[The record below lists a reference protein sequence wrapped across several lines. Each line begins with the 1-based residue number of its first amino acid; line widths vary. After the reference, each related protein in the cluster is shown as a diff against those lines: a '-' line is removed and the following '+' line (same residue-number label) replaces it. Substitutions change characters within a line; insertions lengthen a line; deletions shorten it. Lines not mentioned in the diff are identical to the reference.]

1 MFRALSTLAL
11 LLGLACQTPA
21 SIPGD
26 LVDDAG
32 TRLAL
37 PVPPGRIVSLI
48 PATTELVFALG
59 QGERLVGRTSWCD
72 YPARAAEVPDLGNGI
87 DPNVEAVLQA
97 RPDLVLLYRSGAN
110 ARAVGQLRGLGVPVA
125 ELATDRI
132 EDLTRITLLLGR
144 VLGVTAAAESLVA
157 GIERDLDAASRPSGR
172 PADRPTIFILAWNRP
187 PLTLGRGSFLSEVV
201 ERAGAR
207 NIFDDLSAPSAPVAI
222 EAVASRD
229 PDYIL
234 TSGVDLPSMA
244 RLDEWRVLRAV

>member
-1 MFRALSTLAL
+1 MPLGNREGEREPQARRPPRSCHPRFPRGRVRVFRALSTLAL

-26 LVDDAG
+26 RVDDAG

-97 RPDLVLLYRSGAN
+97 
-110 ARAVGQLRGLGVPVA
+110 
-125 ELATDRI
+125 
-132 EDLTRITLLLGR
+132 
-144 VLGVTAAAESLVA
+144 
-157 GIERDLDAASRPSGR
+157 
-172 PADRPTIFILAWNRP
+172 DRPTVRRSSFWPGTVP
-187 PLTLGRGSFLSEVV
+187 PSRSG
-201 ERAGAR
+201 GA
-207 NIFDDLSAPSAPVAI
+207 
-222 EAVASRD
+222 AS
-229 PDYIL
+229 
-234 TSGVDLPSMA
+234 
-244 RLDEWRVLRAV
+244 